1 MATNNVQN
9 TSYLS
14 TGTYINE
21 TRMRQVKPRILK
33 LPEKSYWKCSR
44 INDCK
49 RVVQASAGNCSYPG
63 TIVIVQVRSQ
73 FSTASSIGSSNAST
87 PNHQSHFG
95 TANHFL
101 YVQN

>member
-1 MATNNVQN
+1 MATNNVQY

-14 TGTYINE
+14 TGTYLNE

-33 LPEKSYWKCSR
+33 LPSYWKCSR

-73 FSTASSIGSSNAST
+73 FSTASSISSCKI
-87 PNHQSHFG
+87 G
-95 TANHFL
+95 
-101 YVQN
+101 

>member
-33 LPEKSYWKCSR
+33 LPEKSYWKFSH
-44 INDCK
+44 INDWK

-73 FSTASSIGSSNAST
+73 FSTASSIGSCKKLLPHSLIY
-87 PNHQSHFG
+87 F
-95 TANHFL
+95 FL
-101 YVQN
+101 A